1 MPSPQ
6 PFRIPAQ
13 RVPLLEEGESDIMSR
28 EWYRFF
34 NRKPRHGSFF
44 DTTTQAAA
52 APDTAYAV
60 TFNNTATSFGINRGT
75 PTSRIVVPDTSTYNF
90 EFSLQVDKASG
101 TNSQLFVWPR
111 INGVDVPDSASRV
124 RVKDNNDEKVVSW
137 NFMLDMQG
145 NSYFELMWAVSN
157 INVTLVSEAAT
168 AFCPAVPSAILTVFE
183 VSL

>member
-1 MPSPQ
+1 MPNPQ

-44 DTTTQAAA
+44 DTTTQTAAA
-52 APDTAYAV
+52 ANTAYAV

>member
-1 MPSPQ
+1 MPNPQ

-44 DTTTQAAA
+44 DTTTQTAAA
-52 APDTAYAV
+52 TNTAYAV

>member
-1 MPSPQ
+1 
-6 PFRIPAQ
+6 
-13 RVPLLEEGESDIMSR
+13 MSR

-44 DTTTQAAA
+44 DTTTQTAA
-52 APDTAYAV
+52 APNTAYAV
-60 TFNNTATSFGINRGT
+60 TYNNTSTSFGINRGT

-90 EFSLQVDKASG
+90 EFSLQVDKSSG
-101 TNSQLFVWPR
+101 FNSQLYVWPR

-157 INVTLVSEAAT
+157 TNVTLVSEVAT

>member
-44 DTTTQAAA
+44 DTTTQTAASSN
-52 APDTAYAV
+52 TAYAV
-60 TFNNTATSFGINRGT
+60 TFNNTSTSFGINRGT
-75 PTSRIVVPDTSTYNF
+75 PTSRIVVPDTSTYDF
-90 EFSLQVDKASG
+90 EFSLQIDKTSG
-101 TNSQLFVWPR
+101 SNSLVYVWPR
-111 INGVDVPDSASRV
+111 INGVDVPDSASRA
-124 RVKDNNDEKVVSW
+124 RVKDNNDEQVLAW

-145 NSYFELMWAVSN
+145 GSYFELMWATTN
-157 INVTLVSEAAT
+157 TNVQLLAESAT
-168 AFCPAVPSAILTVFE
+168 AFCPAIPSAILTVFE

>member
-1 MPSPQ
+1 MPNPQ

-13 RVPLLEEGESDIMSR
+13 RVPLLEEGTTDIMSR

-34 NRKPRHGSFF
+34 IRKPRHGSFY
-44 DTTTQAAA
+44 DTTLQTAAA
-52 APDTAYAV
+52 ANTAYAV
-60 TFNNTATSFGINRGT
+60 RFNNTATSFGINRGT

-90 EFSLQVDKASG
+90 EFSLQIDKTSG
-101 TNSQLFVWPR
+101 ADAQLYVWPR
-111 INGVDVPDSASRV
+111 INGIDVPDSASRV

-137 NFMLDMQG
+137 NFMLDLQG

-157 INVTLVSEAAT
+157 TDIQLLAEPAT

>member
-157 INVTLVSEAAT
+157 INVTLVSESAT

>member
-13 RVPLLEEGESDIMSR
+13 RVPLLVPDQDIMSR

-44 DTTTQAAA
+44 DTTTQTALAT
-52 APDTAYAV
+52 DTAYAV
-60 TFNNTATSFGINRGT
+60 TFSNTASSFGINRGT
-75 PTSRIVVPDTSTYNF
+75 PTSRIVVPDTSTYNV
-90 EFSLQVDKASG
+90 EFSLQVDKTSG
-101 TNSQLFVWPR
+101 SNSLIYVWPR
-111 INGVDVPDSASRV
+111 INGVDVPNSASRV
-124 RVKDNNDEKVVSW
+124 RIKDNDDEQVLAW

-145 NSYFELMWAVSN
+145 GSYFQLMWATSN
-157 INVTLVSEAAT
+157 TNVQLLAEPAT
-168 AFCPAVPSAILTVFE
+168 AFCPAIPSAILTVFE